1 MSCSTAIDLLSPS
14 PMAERL
20 SIAFIV
26 VDDRFGTP
34 EETPR
39 FGSAPSAVLS
49 GFEQLGTSVEVHVI
63 SCTMGALPSPRKL
76 APNIWFHSCAM
87 KKSDFLRSLH
97 YGCVKAVGE
106 LLRKIQPDIVHS
118 QGTERWCALSGLQF
132 SGPKV
137 LTVHGNLG
145 ELNKRFTMRPRVY
158 WGIQTLMHHF
168 AVPRYDVV
176 ACVSNHVVN
185 CLGKKAK
192 RVCLIPNAVRQTFF
206 NTPRTGT
213 RRQGRIVFLNIGV
226 FAPWKRQHEILS
238 LAKRVWMQ
246 DPSAIFRFIGGIGNS
261 EYGQQCMTLI
271 EEGERLGFVEF
282 AGSKTSSEVIEE
294 MDSAHAMIHC
304 PTEETFGLVVAEA
317 LAREMKFFG
326 SAVGGVNDITANV
339 PGCVL
344 KQLNDWEGLER
355 AVLTWLGE
363 GATMPSGTREIIQS
377 RYAPVVAARNH
388 LALYHELLASNS

>member
-1 MSCSTAIDLLSPS
+1 MNMDKNTKNTIKV
-14 PMAERL
+14 
-20 SIAFIV
+20 AFIV
-26 VDDRFGTP
+26 VDDRFGAP

-49 GFEQLGTSVEVHVI
+49 GFEQLGSSVEVHVI
-63 SCTMGALPSPRKL
+63 CCTMGALPSPSKL
-76 APNIWFHSCAM
+76 APNIWFHSCAL
-87 KKSDFLRSLH
+87 KKSGFLRSLH

-106 LLRKIQPDIVHS
+106 LLREIQPDIVHA

-168 AVPRYDVV
+168 TVPRYDVV
-176 ACVSNHVVN
+176 ACVSNNVVN
-185 CLGKKAK
+185 CLGKKTK
-192 RVCLIPNAVRQTFF
+192 RACLIPNAVRQSFF
-206 NTPRTGT
+206 DTPQTGT
-213 RRQGRIVFLNIGV
+213 RRQDRIVFLNIGV
-226 FAPWKRQHEILS
+226 FAPWKRQFEILL
-238 LAKRVWMQ
+238 LAKRVWTQ
-246 DPSAIFRFIGGIGNS
+246 DPRTVFRFIGGIGNS
-261 EYGQQCMTLI
+261 NYGQKCMTLI

-317 LAREMKFFG
+317 LARDMKFFG
-326 SAVGGVNDITANV
+326 SAVGGVNDITVNV
-339 PGCVL
+339 PACVL
-344 KQLNDWEGLER
+344 KDQNDWAGLET
-355 AVLTWLGE
+355 AIHVWLRE
-363 GATMPSGTREIIQS
+363 DAPMPSGIREIIQS
-377 RYAPVVAARNH
+377 RYAPIVAARNH
-388 LALYHELLASNS
+388 LALYHDLLASKADLSCH

>member
-1 MSCSTAIDLLSPS
+1 MKMTENTRSAIKV
-14 PMAERL
+14 
-20 SIAFIV
+20 AFIV
-26 VDDRFGTP
+26 VDDRFGAS
-34 EETPR
+34 EEVPR

-49 GFEQLGTSVEVHVI
+49 GFQQLGSLVEVHVI
-63 SCTMGALPSPRKL
+63 CCTMGKLPSPRKL
-76 APNIWFHSCAM
+76 AANIWFHSCAL
-87 KKSDFLRSLH
+87 KKFNFLRSLH
-97 YGCVKAVGE
+97 HGCVKAVGE
-106 LLRKIQPDIVHS
+106 VLGEIQPDIVHA

-168 AVPRYDVV
+168 SVPRYDVV
-176 ACVSNHVVN
+176 ACVSNHVVDR
-185 CLGKKAK
+185 LGKKAK
-192 RVCLIPNAVRQTFF
+192 RVSLIPNAVRQAFF
-206 NTPRTGT
+206 DTPRSP
-213 RRQGRIVFLNIGV
+213 RCRQDRIVFLNIGV
-226 FAPWKRQHEILS
+226 FAPWKRQNEILA

-246 DPSAIFRFIGGIGNS
+246 DPRAVFRFIGGIGDS

-282 AGSKTSSEVIEE
+282 AGSKNSSEVIEE
-294 MDSAHAMIHC
+294 MDAAQAMIHC

-344 KQLNDWEGLER
+344 KQLNDWEGLE
-355 AVLTWLGE
+355 AAILAWLGG

-377 RYAPVVAARNH
+377 RYAPVVAAHNH
-388 LALYHELLASNS
+388 LALYHELLAHNS